1 MTLVWV
7 NVSEPLPAPPLVSKR
22 DVVFGV
28 CLTNRQGRIG
38 DLAITAALGW
48 APGLRVGFTVTD
60 GVIVV
65 AADEEGSRVLD
76 HRCYLWLPT
85 VVRRAIG
92 VYQPARVLL
101 AGLPSE
107 QRLIIHPMVMLERLT
122 APVHAAIVGGTE

>member
-1 MTLVWV
+1 M
-7 NVSEPLPAPPLVSKR
+7 PLPAPPLVSKR

-38 DLAITAALGW
+38 DLTITAALGW

-60 GVIVV
+60 GVILV
-65 AADEEGSRVLD
+65 APDQTGSRVLD

-85 VVRRAIG
+85 AVRRAIG

-101 AGLPSE
+101 AGLPVE